1 MPGQSH
7 PYRVEVALPPWVLDG
22 VTALRRWLL
31 SYGGALWL
39 EGPRAL
45 VEEQRQRRQRNWFDQ
60 IRRSFKV
67 RS

>member
-7 PYRVEVALPPWVLDG
+7 PYRVEVALPSWVLDD
-22 VTALRRWLL
+22 VPALRRWLL
-31 SYGGALWL
+31 TYEDAFWL

-45 VEEQRQRRQRNWFDQ
+45 VEEQRQRLQRHWFDQ

-67 RS
+67 SS

>member
-45 VEEQRQRRQRNWFDQ
+45 VEEQRQRNCFDQ

>member
-7 PYRVEVALPPWVLDG
+7 PYRVEVALPLWVLDG

-31 SYGGALWL
+31 SYAGALRL

-45 VEEQRQRRQRNWFDQ
+45 VEEQRQWRQQNWFD
-60 IRRSFKV
+60 
-67 RS
+67 

>member
-7 PYRVEVALPPWVLDG
+7 PYRVEVALPSWVLDG
-22 VTALRRWLL
+22 IAALRRWLL
-31 SYGGALWL
+31 SYAGALRL

-45 VEEQRQRRQRNWFDQ
+45 VEEQRQRLQRHWFDQ

-67 RS
+67 RR